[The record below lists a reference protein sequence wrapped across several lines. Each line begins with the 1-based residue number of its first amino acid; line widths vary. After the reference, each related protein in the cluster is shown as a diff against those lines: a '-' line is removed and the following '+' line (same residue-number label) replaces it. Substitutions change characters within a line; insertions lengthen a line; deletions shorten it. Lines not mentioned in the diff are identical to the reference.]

1 MLQMND
7 LTRLIGLLADRQ
19 LQPRDTRVL
28 LALMSCIDSYTGRIH
43 TTAFH
48 LAELLKTNESEIR
61 SAIGRLKK
69 QHLLRLIKEPRSGK
83 RYYLINPWL
92 VQAGKQ
98 QAIGLAMK
106 TFREA

>member
-19 LQPRDTRVL
+19 LQPRDAGVV
-28 LALMSCIDSYTGRIH
+28 LALMACTDSFTGRIH

-48 LAELLKTNESEIR
+48 LAELLKTNESEVR
-61 SAIGRLKK
+61 SALGRLKK
-69 QHLLRLIKEPRSGK
+69 QHLLRLIKEPKTGH
-83 RYYLINPWL
+83 RYYLLNPWL
-92 VQAGKQ
+92 VQSGNQK
-98 QAIGLAMK
+98 AIGLAMK